1 MALDFYEERKW
12 KKASCFFFSRYCSE
26 EVKKKEENKKL
37 DSLYVKCLNLNSS
50 LKDTNNTSSISL
62 SNDNKN
68 KNQLIFICKKDNDYI
83 MNEITKWK
91 ICINQLES
99 KVKESKSQKIEKF
112 LKILNEIGNIIKIQ
126 EENIKRIDNDEKKK
140 QELKNEITSFSLSE
154 YALQLQTS
162 LWTPSNNSLGYGQD
176 SRLDFKTL
184 HKKITNLLDE
194 ISGEINHSIETTI
207 YKNNNIDSNK
217 KNNSINNN
225 TENNSINNNNNN
237 NNTIKNYISNNLS
250 NNNSTSSSSNSLIK
264 KKIENKNIKN
274 KSDDEMIDE
283 LVGNNI
289 LTLIFKFDENL
300 TPYDILNFLGTA
312 HNTEKFEQLPTYDY
326 KKIQNEKINLNSV
339 KYDFEN
345 VFFKAFPS
353 VFFNDNS
360 SKNKKLIEKDIIPF
374 KSQTKKKRI
383 NEEEQKEIISK
394 LTPLQ
399 KLVYIWGIS
408 LYGKNE
414 FILNDICNM
423 FSFTKNIN
431 LDNEDIEFIID
442 KILDEINVDMLA
454 SNFNALTINTFNN
467 VPNNIESP
475 IHITTT
481 SRFNYNNQL
490 KDFFSGNIKTL
501 TDAKEIEQK
510 YKLPKYSFGSIEKK
524 KINNHNNITFI
535 KKNPLFENIQIKQK
549 INKEVINQ
557 IIKFCDE
564 VKEISERNI
573 SQYDYYEMKEIMKY
587 HGSIE
592 NKVND
597 IKCYDKIKKAKN
609 TKLNRENIL
618 NDLKS
623 NLEPINVKMTTEKVL
638 TNQPLSDNK
647 NNERPRIMEV
657 LSFFCN
663 ETIDKEWKQLRTTW
677 YQNNSKFNTKYRKG
691 KFDLIQN
698 QNRNQI
704 NQNNQH
710 INMNRNGIKNIS

>member
-12 KKASCFFFSRYCSE
+12 KKACCFCFSKNCSQ

-37 DSLYVKCLNLNSS
+37 DSLYIKCLNLNSS
-50 LKDTNNTSSISL
+50 LKDTNNTSSLSL
-62 SNDNKN
+62 NNDNKN
-68 KNQLIFICKKDNDYI
+68 KNQLIFICKKDNEYI
-83 MNEITKWK
+83 INEILKWK
-91 ICINQLES
+91 ICIKQLEN
-99 KVKESKSQKIEKF
+99 KLKESKSQKIEKF
-112 LKILNEIGNIIKIQ
+112 LKILNEVGNIIKIQ

-140 QELKNEITSFSLSE
+140 QELKDESQIFSLSE

-162 LWTPSNNSLGYGQD
+162 LCSSSNNPLGYGQD
-176 SRLDFKTL
+176 SQLDFKTL

-207 YKNNNIDSNK
+207 YKNNTFDSNK
-217 KNNSINNN
+217 KNNSINNIE
-225 TENNSINNNNNN
+225 TNSINNN

-250 NNNSTSSSSNSLIK
+250 NNISTSSSSNSLIK
-264 KKIENKNIKN
+264 KKEENKNIKN
-274 KSDDEMIDE
+274 KSEEEIIDE
-283 LVGNNI
+283 LTGNNI
-289 LTLIFKFDENL
+289 FTLIFKFGENL
-300 TPYDILNFLGTA
+300 TSDDIINYLGKV
-312 HNTEKFEQLPTYDY
+312 HNTEKIEELPTYDY
-326 KKIQNEKINLNSV
+326 KKIQNEQIDLNSV
-339 KYDFEN
+339 KYDYEN

-353 VFFNDNS
+353 IFFNDNS

-374 KSQTKKKRI
+374 KSQTKKKKLT
-383 NEEEQKEIISK
+383 EEEQKEIISK

-423 FSFTKNIN
+423 FSFTTNIN

-454 SNFNALTINTFNN
+454 SNFNALTVNTFNN

-501 TDAKEIEQK
+501 TNAKEIEEK
-510 YKLPKYSFGSIEKK
+510 YKLPKYSFGTIEKK
-524 KINNHNNITFI
+524 NINYNNINFI
-535 KKNPLFENIQIKQK
+535 NKNPLFENIQIKQK
-549 INKEVINQ
+549 YNKEVINQ
-557 IIKFCDE
+557 IIKYCDE

-573 SQYDYYEMKEIMKY
+573 SQYDYYGMKEIMKS
-587 HGSIE
+587 HNSRE

-597 IKCYDKIKKAKN
+597 IKCYDKIKIAKN
-609 TKLNRENIL
+609 TKLNRTNVL

-623 NLEPINVKMTTEKVL
+623 NIEPINVKMTTEKVL
-638 TNQPLSDNK
+638 TNQSLIDNR